1 MSRYILSIVAVT
13 LAVAAYANATADEG
27 RGTSGAL
34 PQWNSTKVAYQPSP
48 GPHAAAPAAKLA
60 GKEWVLTAAPTE
72 SAAEQQALYA
82 PIAAHLSEV
91 LGNKVVFRP
100 AVNWLVYSKDM
111 AAGRYDLA
119 FDDPHLGAW
128 REQRLGHTPLL
139 RTSAAVNFSLVV
151 AQDSNIRS
159 AAELVGRTVCAL
171 PEPSLA
177 TMHLMQQFKNP
188 ARQPY
193 VLEQAN
199 WNAIAQAFRDG
210 KCVAAMLP
218 GAYLGGLKA
227 ARVLYRAAEFPGMTL
242 SAGPRIEAA
251 MQMKIAQALV
261 RDGAGL
267 KATQGLRERLQLGE
281 FTFANAQDYAGLSA
295 MLKNSLYYR

>member
-1 MSRYILSIVAVT
+1 MSRYILSIIAAT
-13 LAVAAYANATADEG
+13 LAAAAHANATADEV
-27 RGTSGAL
+27 RAAHGAL
-34 PQWNSTKVAYQPSP
+34 PQWSSAKVAYQPSP
-48 GPHAAAPAAKLA
+48 APHAVAPAAKLA
-60 GKEWVLTAAPTE
+60 GQEWILTAAPTE

-82 PIAAHLSEV
+82 PIAARLAEV
-91 LGNKVVFRP
+91 LGAKVVFRP
-100 AVNWLVYSKDM
+100 AANWLVYSKDM

-128 REQRLGHTPLL
+128 RVQRLGHTPLL
-139 RTSAAVNFSLVV
+139 RTSANVSFSLVV

-159 AAELVGRTVCAL
+159 AAQLVGRTVCAL

-193 VLEQAN
+193 VVEQAD
-199 WNAIAQAFRDG
+199 WKGIAQGFREG
-210 KCVAAMLP
+210 KCVGAMLP
-218 GAYLGGLKA
+218 DAYLGGLNA

-242 SAGPRIEAA
+242 SAGPRIDAA

-261 RDGAGL
+261 RDSAGL

-281 FTFANAQDYAGLSA
+281 FTFANTQDYAGLSA
-295 MLKNSLYYR
+295 MLENSLYYR

>member
-1 MSRYILSIVAVT
+1 MSRYILSIIAAT
-13 LAVAAYANATADEG
+13 LAVAANANEDRAT
-27 RGTSGAL
+27 RGTL
-34 PQWNSTKVAYQPSP
+34 PQWNNAKVAYQPNP
-48 GPHAAAPAAKLA
+48 APHTAAPATKLA

-72 SAAEQQALYA
+72 SAAAQQALYA

-100 AVNWLVYSKDM
+100 AANWLVYSKDM

-128 REQRLGHTPLL
+128 RAQRLGHTPLL
-139 RTSAAVNFSLVV
+139 RTSANVSFSLVV

-159 AAELVGRTVCAL
+159 AADLVGRTVCAL

-193 VLEQAN
+193 VLEQAE
-199 WNAIAQAFRDG
+199 WDGIAQAFRDG
-210 KCVAAMLP
+210 RCVGAMLP
-218 GAYLGGLKA
+218 SSYLGSLKA

-242 SAGPRIEAA
+242 SAGRRIDAA
-251 MQMKIAQALV
+251 TQIKIAQALV
-261 RDGAGL
+261 RDSAGVKSTL
-267 KATQGLRERLQLGE
+267 ALRERLQLGE
-281 FTFANAQDYAGLSA
+281 FAFANTQDYAGLSDL
-295 MLKNSLYYR
+295 LKNSLYYR

>member
-1 MSRYILSIVAVT
+1 MPRYILSIIVAT
-13 LAVAAYANATADEG
+13 LAVAANATADEG
-27 RGTSGAL
+27 RATRGAL
-34 PQWNSTKVAYQPSP
+34 PQWNNTKVAYQPSTAP
-48 GPHAAAPAAKLA
+48 SAVPAAKLA
-60 GKEWVLTAAPTE
+60 GREWILTAAPTE

-91 LGNKVVFRP
+91 VGTKVVFRP
-100 AVNWLVYSKDM
+100 AANWLVYSKDM

-128 REQRLGHTPLL
+128 RAQRLGHTPLL
-139 RTSAAVNFSLVV
+139 RTSANVSFSLVV

-159 AAELVGRTVCAL
+159 VAELVGRTVCAL

-193 VLEQAN
+193 VVEQAD
-199 WNAIAQAFRDG
+199 WNGIAQGFREG
-210 KCVAAMLP
+210 KCLAAMLP

-242 SAGPRIEAA
+242 SAGPRIDAA
-251 MQMKIAQALV
+251 TQMKIAQALV
-261 RDGAGL
+261 RDTAGL
-267 KATQGLRERLQLGE
+267 KSAQALRERLQLGE
-281 FTFANAQDYAGLSA
+281 FAFANTQDYAGLGA